1 MDSATPPLN
10 WPAAPLQTRHP
21 KSGKPEVLCLARRK
35 WVALEPEE
43 WVRQHVLH
51 YLSAELGYP
60 LGCMAVEHRLQ
71 LNGMERR
78 ADIVAFTPDGTAHV
92 LVECKAPNVPLNQ
105 EAVSQAARYN
115 LVLNVPSLLV
125 TNGVKH
131 VAYGLDSDGKA
142 TPLKQLPSCPSR

>member
-1 MDSATPPLN
+1 MDSATPALN
-10 WPAAPLQTRHP
+10 WPTAPLQMRHSE
-21 KSGKPEVLCLARRK
+21 SGKPEVLCLARRK

-51 YLSAELGYP
+51 YLSEALGYP
-60 LGCMAVEHRLQ
+60 LGCMAVEHRLK

-115 LVLNVPSLLV
+115 LVLNVPALLV
-125 TNGVKH
+125 TNGKKH
-131 VAYGLDSDGKA
+131 VAYAIGPEGQAHSLE
-142 TPLKQLPSCPSR
+142 QLPPCPSL